1 MPHKTHVAMLPSPG
15 VGHLIP
21 LLGLA
26 TDLVQSYDFIV
37 TVIIPTIGPPA
48 KALVSLLESL
58 PEGIDTVFLPPVFFE
73 DTMPREAQIFLAIK
87 ESLASIRNVFE
98 SFVKSEKTVT
108 ALITD
113 MFGTDA
119 FDVAMEFK
127 VPSYLYFLISA
138 MCFALFIS
146 QPKLHE
152 TVSCNLRDLPEPL
165 KLPGCVPIHGRDFP
179 EAVRDRS
186 SEPYKTL
193 LHHAK
198 RCSLAEGVLL
208 NSFMELEP
216 ATVEALQKEDSGN
229 PFVYPIGPRLQTG
242 STNGGAD
249 ESGCLNW
256 LHQQPLGSVLF
267 VCFGSGGTLSFDQLT
282 ELALGLEKSG
292 QKFIWVVRS
301 PDEKSAAGSYLSA
314 ESKTDPFGF
323 LPEGYLDR
331 TKEQGLL
338 VPSWAPQMQI
348 LAHKSTAG
356 FLTHCGWNSALE
368 SIINGVPMIAWP
380 LYAEQST
387 NAVLLTE
394 ALKVALRPKPNQNG
408 LVGREEIAKT
418 VKSLMQGEEGMKI
431 RERMNVMKEA
441 AANAVS
447 EGGSST
453 KTLSQLVL
461 KWKNRKLN

>member
-1 MPHKTHVAMLPSPG
+1 M
-15 VGHLIP
+15 
-21 LLGLA
+21 
-26 TDLVQSYDFIV
+26 
-37 TVIIPTIGPPA
+37 
-48 KALVSLLESL
+48 
-58 PEGIDTVFLPPVFFE
+58 
-73 DTMPREAQIFLAIK
+73 
-87 ESLASIRNVFE
+87 
-98 SFVKSEKTVT
+98 
-108 ALITD
+108 
-113 MFGTDA
+113 
-119 FDVAMEFK
+119 
-127 VPSYLYFLISA
+127 
-138 MCFALFIS
+138 
-146 QPKLHE
+146 
-152 TVSCNLRDLPEPL
+152 
-165 KLPGCVPIHGRDFP
+165 
-179 EAVRDRS
+179 
-186 SEPYKTL
+186 
-193 LHHAK
+193 
-198 RCSLAEGVLL
+198 
-208 NSFMELEP
+208 
-216 ATVEALQKEDSGN
+216 
-229 PFVYPIGPRLQTG
+229 
-242 STNGGAD
+242 
-249 ESGCLNW
+249 
-256 LHQQPLGSVLF
+256 
-267 VCFGSGGTLSFDQLT
+267 
-282 ELALGLEKSG
+282 SG

-301 PDEKSAAGSYLSA
+301 PDNESAAGSYFSA
-314 ESKTDPFGF
+314 DSNTDPLGF

-418 VKSLMQGEEGMKI
+418 VKSLMQEEEGMKI

-441 AANAVS
+441 AANAVR